1 LTQSISPFDQAAA
14 HRAKAAELDGAERD
28 YHLWLAQEWD
38 KTATRYP
45 SDERRRHAPRPQ
57 ADQRRP
63 AS

>member
-1 LTQSISPFDQAAA
+1 VTQSISPFDQAAE

-38 KTATRYP
+38 RTATRFP
-45 SDERRRHAPRPQ
+45 PDERRRHAPRPD
-57 ADQRRP
+57 ADQRRA